1 MKYTTAVTG
10 LALTLLLSLT
20 GCSSPPPSLTADALK
35 QKYPEAKYVDIDG
48 VSLHF
53 QQQGLGRPL
62 VVLHGFPT
70 NTYLWRNIIPGL
82 TFGNTIYS
90 LDLMGFGLSEKPQ
103 NQTYSIETYV
113 TQLTKFLDKFHLKKP
128 ILVGYDIG
136 APIVTLYTMR
146 NPDNV
151 RKLALMNA
159 PLYPESPSFNIRL
172 LRTKFIGEWFTGDW
186 FLKRIFREGVQ
197 TQEAMPEALIDE
209 YLQPYH
215 DDPGARTALL
225 KCVREFDLRPTLEK
239 EITPNLGK
247 ITTPTLILWGDGD
260 PYVPL
265 AFAKKLKDDIPNST
279 LQVVLR
285 TGHFEIEERPEE
297 VRALLKEFIDK

>member
-1 MKYTTAVTG
+1 V
-10 LALTLLLSLT
+10 L
-20 GCSSPPPSLTADALK
+20 
-35 QKYPEAKYVDIDG
+35 
-48 VSLHF
+48 
-53 QQQGLGRPL
+53 
-62 VVLHGFPT
+62 LHGLPT

-103 NQTYSIETYV
+103 HLSYSIETYV
-113 TQLTKFLDKFHLKKP
+113 AQLTKFLEEYHLQNP
-128 ILVGYDIG
+128 ILLGHDIG
-136 APIVTLYTMR
+136 APIVTLYTLR
-146 NPDNV
+146 NPDKV
-151 RKLALMNA
+151 RKLILMNA
-159 PLYPESPSFNIRL
+159 PLYPEAPSFNVRL
-172 LRTKFIGEWFTGDW
+172 LRTKLIGEMFTGDW

-197 TQEAMPEALIDE
+197 DKAAMPDALIEE
-209 YLQPYH
+209 YLKPYH

-225 KCVREFDLRPTLEK
+225 KCVRELDLRPTLEK

-247 ITTPTLILWGDGD
+247 IQTPTLIMWGDGD

-265 AFAKKLKDDIPNST
+265 DFAKKLKDDIPNST

>member
-1 MKYTTAVTG
+1 MTQG
-10 LALTLLLSLT
+10 LTVGSLILLFILNLT
-20 GCSSPPPSLTADALK
+20 GCGSPNPSLTATELR
-35 QKYPEAKYVDIDG
+35 QKYPEAKYVELDG

-62 VVLHGFPT
+62 VLLHGLPT
-70 NTYLWRNIIPGL
+70 NTYLWRNIVPGL

-103 NQTYSIETYV
+103 HLTYSIETYV
-113 TQLTKFLDKFHLKKP
+113 SQLTKFLENFHLQNP
-128 ILVGYDIG
+128 ILVGHDIS
-136 APIVTLYTMR
+136 APIVTLYTLR
-146 NPDNV
+146 NPGKV
-151 RKLALMNA
+151 RKLILMNA
-159 PLYPESPSFNIRL
+159 PLYSEAPSFNVRL
-172 LRTKFIGEWFTGDW
+172 LRTKLIGEMFTGDW
-186 FLKRIFREGVQ
+186 FLKRIFRDGVQ
-197 TQEAMPEALIDE
+197 NQAAMPEALIDE
-209 YLQPYH
+209 YLKPYH

-247 ITTPTLILWGDGD
+247 IATPTLILWGDGD